1 MKKMNN
7 KGFSLVE
14 LIVVVAIM
22 AVLMAVLVPTLIRNV
37 EKTRVQ
43 KDKSAIAE
51 IHHAIELAIAD
62 EEFQNATGAGK
73 VEFKDGT
80 IEVASI
86 FEDDDPSKAL
96 AAEVSLTV
104 GDVVKL
110 TSKMKNHCT
119 LQIKVMDYT
128 TGKVV
133 LEVTSDKDEKGTG
146 ETFFI
151 DSTGENKG
159 VYGEDEDDDDDN
171 GGDNGDGDN

>member
-51 IHHAIELAIAD
+51 IHHATELAIAD
-62 EEFQNATGAGK
+62 EDFLDAKYTDDGSKCSENPGVVK
-73 VEFKDGT
+73 VESLFQTDAT
-80 IEVASI
+80 SA
-86 FEDDDPSKAL
+86 AL
-96 AAEVSLTV
+96 AAEVELTV
-104 GDVVKL
+104 GETVKL
-110 TSKMKNHCT
+110 TSKMKKDCVVK
-119 LQIKVMDYT
+119 IVSMDT
-128 TGKVV
+128 AAGKVV
-133 LEVTSDKDEKGTG
+133 FQVDSTEANEH
-146 ETFFI
+146 FYI

-159 VYGEDEDDDDDN
+159 TYSAGTAA
-171 GGDNGDGDN
+171 GTQQAGTQ

>member
-51 IHHAIELAIAD
+51 IHHAIELAIA
-62 EEFQNATGAGK
+62 EEEYQDAQSAGAK
-73 VEFKDGT
+73 VFTDGT
-80 IEVASI
+80 IEVKTLFANATGSTAGT
-86 FEDDDPSKAL
+86 AL
-96 AAEVSLTV
+96 ADEVALTV

-110 TSKMKNHCT
+110 TSKMKNHCS
-119 LQIKVMDYT
+119 LNIRVMDYT

-133 LEVTSDKDEKGTG
+133 LEVISDNSGSNKGTG
-146 ETFFI
+146 EKFYI

-159 VYGEDEDDDDDN
+159 TWGSTAASSVATP
-171 GGDNGDGDN
+171 

>member
-1 MKKMNN
+1 MNN

-62 EEFQNATGAGK
+62 EEFQSATGAGA

-80 IEVASI
+80 IEISSLFAT
-86 FEDDDPSKAL
+86 DDSSKAL
-96 AAEVSLTV
+96 AAEVALTV

-119 LQIKVMDYT
+119 LNIRVMDYT

-133 LEVTSDKDEKGTG
+133 LEVISLDDATNKGAGEK
-146 ETFFI
+146 FYI
-151 DSTGENKG
+151 DSTGEN
-159 VYGEDEDDDDDN
+159 
-171 GGDNGDGDN
+171 DGTWGSTTATTK

>member
-62 EEFQNATGAGK
+62 EEYKDAQPATIQT
-73 VEFKDGT
+73 FTDGT
-80 IEVASI
+80 IEVKTLFAN
-86 FEDDDPSKAL
+86 KAGSTDGTEL
-96 AAEVSLTV
+96 GDEVALTV
-104 GDVVKL
+104 GETVKL
-110 TSKMKNHCT
+110 TSKMKNHCQ
-119 LQIKVMDYT
+119 LQIRVMDYT
-128 TGKVV
+128 TGRVV
-133 LEVTSDKDEKGTG
+133 LDVVSNSADGTG
-146 ETFFI
+146 ESFHI
-151 DSTGENKG
+151 DSTGENEG
-159 VYGEDEDDDDDN
+159 TWVSTTAAA
-171 GGDNGDGDN
+171 GGN

>member
-62 EEFQNATGAGK
+62 EEFKDAIPAAQQTF
-73 VEFKDGT
+73 EDGT
-80 IEVASI
+80 IEVKTLFANKAG
-86 FEDDDPSKAL
+86 DDGNAINDDGTKL
-96 AAEVSLTV
+96 GEEVALTV
-104 GDVVKL
+104 GDQVKL
-110 TSKMKNHCT
+110 TSKMKNHCQ
-119 LQIKVMDYT
+119 LQIRVMDYT
-128 TGKVV
+128 TGRVV
-133 LEVTSDKDEKGTG
+133 LDVVSNSSKGTG
-146 ETFFI
+146 ESFHI
-151 DSTGENKG
+151 DSTGENEG
-159 VYGEDEDDDDDN
+159 TWVSTTAAP
-171 GGDNGDGDN
+171 